1 MFIGIKILFPPLP
14 YLGHYEIKCQS
25 TLTEH
30 YYWNSIR
37 GPIHQLEAKS
47 DPVSS
52 QQFAFLNSPSS
63 VYALNRKLLPHLHH
77 IAVSHY

>member
-1 MFIGIKILFPPLP
+1 MVYRIRILFPTLP

-52 QQFAFLNSPSS
+52 QQFAFLNSLSI
-63 VYALNRKLLPHLHH
+63 VYVH
-77 IAVSHY
+77 